1 LLVVEHF
8 VAPSAVH
15 GLGVFSKHFVP
26 KGALVW
32 RVHPAIDREIHRTE
46 LNDLPLHV
54 VQKIQT
60 HAEYLPSR
68 DVFRLGADGDYFMN
82 HSDDPNLIDAG
93 ESMYAARDILA
104 GDELFCDYRL
114 VRVVAFEAEAQS
126 TQSVMVASG
135 SR

>member
-1 LLVVEHF
+1 MLVVEHF

-15 GLGVFSKHFVP
+15 GLGVFSKNFVP

-32 RVHPAIDREIHRTE
+32 RVHPVIDREIHRTE
-46 LNDLPLHV
+46 LNDLPPHV
-54 VQKIQT
+54 VQNIQT

-68 DVFRLGADGDYFMN
+68 DVFRLGADGGYFMN

-93 ESMYAARDILA
+93 ESMFAARDISA

-114 VRVVAFEAEAQS
+114 VRVVAFDPDEQS
-126 TQSVMVASG
+126 TPSLMVAAG